1 VSEPAADPA
10 ARAAELRAELARHNH
25 AYYVLD
31 QPVVD
36 DATYDGLY
44 RELLAIEA
52 EHPDLVTPDSPTQRV
67 GGEARAGFDEVRH
80 LQPMLSLANAR
91 DAAELRAFHERLAR
105 LLKADGVDEEPV
117 YVTEPKIDG
126 LAISLVYEHGR
137 FTRGATR
144 GNGVVGEDVTANLRT
159 VRALPL
165 GFAAVGDDAPPRLVE
180 VRGEVYL
187 PRAAFARMNDERVA
201 AGLPVYMN
209 PRNTAAGSLRQLDP
223 RSTATRPLALWCYGL
238 GAVEGL
244 ALESHYEA
252 LEWLRARG
260 FPVNPLTA
268 RHASF
273 DDVVAECER
282 IGGTRTDLPY
292 EIDGVVVKVD
302 SLALQRRLGSVGRD
316 PRWAVAFKFPAT
328 TRTTKLVD
336 IGLNV
341 GRTGALN
348 PFAVLEPVEVGGV
361 VVKLATLHN
370 EEDIHRKDVRIG
382 DTVIVQRAGDVIP
395 QVVGPVLEARTG
407 DERVFHMPATCPACG
422 QPVVKP
428 EGEVQHRC
436 VNASCPSRGLEAIKH
451 WVSRGALDIEG
462 LGEQRV
468 QQFWELGLVRTP
480 AEIYRLTAEQL
491 VGLDG
496 FQERSAQKLVA
507 AIDASRQRP
516 FGNVLFG
523 LGVPH
528 VGDVTAQAIARHFG
542 SLDAL
547 REASAQ
553 EIAEVEG
560 VGPVIAEAIAVW
572 FADPDHQALAAALH
586 EAGVR
591 LELSPDELPPAGG
604 PLEGKTLVITGTL
617 SRPRT
622 EIEDEIAAAGGK
634 VTGSVSSKTDYL
646 VAGEAAGTK
655 LAKAQRLGVE
665 VLDEAGL
672 AALLD
677 GTS

>member
-1 VSEPAADPA
+1 MSGPASDPT
-10 ARAAELRAELARHNH
+10 ARAARLRAELVRHEH

-31 QPVVD
+31 QPTVD
-36 DATYDGLY
+36 DATYDALY
-44 RELLAIEA
+44 RELVTIEA
-52 EHPDLVTPDSPTQRV
+52 EYPELVTPDSPTQRV
-67 GGEARAGFDEVRH
+67 SGEAAAGFAEVRH

-91 DAAELRAFHERLAR
+91 DGAELRAFHERVLR
-105 LLKADGVDEEPV
+105 LLQADGVDEEPR

-126 LAISLVYEHGR
+126 LAISLLYEDGR

-159 VRALPL
+159 VRVLPL
-165 GFAAVGDDAPPRLVE
+165 GFASPGPDDGPPPRLVE

-223 RSTATRPLALWCYGL
+223 RQTASRPLAVWCYGI

-244 ALESHYEA
+244 GFESHYEG

-282 IGGTRTDLPY
+282 IGAMRADLPY

-302 SLALQRRLGSVGRD
+302 ALAMQRRLGSVGRD

-336 IGLNV
+336 IGVNV

-395 QVVGPVLEARTG
+395 QVVGPVLDARTG
-407 DERVFHMPATCPACG
+407 DERVFHMPETCPACG

-436 VNASCPSRGLEAIKH
+436 VNPSCPSRGLEAIKH
-451 WVSRGALDIEG
+451 FVSRGALDIEG

-468 QQFWELGLVRTP
+468 WQFWELGLVRTP
-480 AEIYRLTAEQL
+480 DALYRLTEEQL

-542 SLDAL
+542 SLAAL
-547 REASAQ
+547 QDASAQ
-553 EIAEVEG
+553 DIAEVEG
-560 VGPVIAEAIAVW
+560 VGPVIAEAVAVW
-572 FADPDHQALAAALH
+572 FADPDHQALVAALS

-591 LELSPDELPPAGG
+591 LELGPDELPAAGG
-604 PLEGKTLVITGTL
+604 PLEGKTFVITGTL
-617 SRPRT
+617 SRARA
-622 EIEDEIAAAGGK
+622 EIESEIAAAGGK
-634 VTGSVSSKTDYL
+634 VTGSVSSKTDYV
-646 VAGEAAGTK
+646 VAGEAAGSK
-655 LAKAQRLGVE
+655 LAKAQKLGVE

-672 AALLD
+672 AALLR
-677 GTS
+677 